1 MKKKIIFERE
11 GFVGSGHIEQ
21 LSNLCHIRLLNIHA
35 LIFCRIILNSKV
47 TQMTILTRMVQLP
60 ATTAIEYVAPGHFF
74 PGDFLAGGTFSRG
87 DFCPG
92 GLLPGGSFGRGPIQF
107 LQSMGICEHS
117 LTPNFI
123 PIRRV
128 TTEP

>member
-60 ATTAIEYVAPGHFF
+60 ATTAIEYVAPGHFS
-74 PGDFLAGGTFSRG
+74 PGIFW
-87 DFCPG
+87 PG
-92 GLLPGGSFGRGPIQF
+92 GLLAGGIFVREVFCPGAVLAGGQSNSFNQWVF
-107 LQSMGICEHS
+107 VSTHS
-117 LTPNFI
+117 RQI
-123 PIRRV
+123 SSR
-128 TTEP
+128 